1 MPYTHIIWDFNG
13 TILDDVQ
20 LGIDSLNTLLS
31 RRGKKT
37 LDSVAEY
44 HKIFG
49 FPIIKYY
56 ERAGFDFS
64 KEPYEVVAVEWVKE
78 YTDHFHTATIR
89 EGCPAAFK
97 QIRELGLKQIILSAS
112 KLEMLTEQVEGLG
125 IADNFDG
132 IYGIDNIYAESKIN
146 IAHKW
151 RSENPDAKALFV
163 GDTTHDLEVANA
175 IGADC
180 VFLADGHQS
189 REILAPHGCPI
200 LSSPLEIIDI
210 IKKHG

>member
-1 MPYTHIIWDFNG
+1 MHYTHIIWDFNG

-37 LDSVAEY
+37 LDSIEEY

-56 ERAGFDFS
+56 ERAGFDFT
-64 KEPYEVVAVEWVKE
+64 KEPFEVVAVEWVDE
-78 YTDHFHTATIR
+78 YTSHFSNATVR
-89 EGCPAAFK
+89 KDCPETFAA
-97 QIRELGLKQIILSAS
+97 IRELGLNQIIMSAT
-112 KLEMLTEQVEGLG
+112 KLELLKNQVESLG
-125 IADNFDG
+125 ITDCFDG
-132 IYGIDNIYAESKIN
+132 IYGIDNIYAAGKLD
-146 IAHKW
+146 IAHRWK
-151 RSENPDAKALFV
+151 SKNPDSKALFV
-163 GDTTHDLEVANA
+163 GDTTHDFEVAKA

-189 REILAPHGCPI
+189 REVLAPLGCPI